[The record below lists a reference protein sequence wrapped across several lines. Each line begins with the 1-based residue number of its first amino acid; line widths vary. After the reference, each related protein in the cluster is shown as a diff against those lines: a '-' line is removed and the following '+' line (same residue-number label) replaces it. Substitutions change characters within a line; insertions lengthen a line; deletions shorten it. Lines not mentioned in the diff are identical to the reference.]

1 VTDAHGTDESRP
13 VATQPPP
20 RAEDELTRRGAR
32 AERAAAVSFLL
43 AMAAAIAL
51 TVVYWEGGQPQA
63 EGILLA
69 VVLGGIGVG
78 IVLWAKHFMPT
89 EDVAEDR
96 HPMESSEEDIAAF
109 TADFQAGGS
118 TLQRRRVLV
127 ATAGG
132 ACAALGVALLFPI
145 RSLGPRPGRGF
156 KQTAYKGGDIRVVD
170 ENGTPVEPRDLP
182 VDGFITVWPDGHTD
196 DADASTLLIHF
207 RSDQD
212 FRPEAGREDWTVD
225 DIVAY
230 SKLCTHVGCPVGLYQ
245 AELGLLLC
253 PCHQSTFDVMR
264 HAKPIFGPAARSLP
278 QLPLALDGDGFIIA
292 TGDFSGPVGP
302 GFWDRGR

>member
-1 VTDAHGTDESRP
+1 VTDPEGHHEFPPTTPRP
-13 VATQPPP
+13 PSTG
-20 RAEDELTRRGAR
+20 DDTLTRRGAR
-32 AERAAAVSFLL
+32 VEGAATVCFLV
-43 AMAAAIAL
+43 ATAAAIGL
-51 TVVYWEGGQPQA
+51 TVVYWQGGQPQA

-69 VVLGGIGVG
+69 VVLGGIGAG

-89 EDVAEDR
+89 EEVADDR

-109 TADFQAGGS
+109 RADFQAGGS
-118 TLQRRRVLV
+118 SLQRRRVLV

-145 RSLGPRPGRGF
+145 RSLGPRPGRGL
-156 KQTAYKGGDIRVVD
+156 KQTAYKGGNVRVVD
-170 ENGTPVEPRDLP
+170 ENGMPVRPRDLP

-212 FRPEAGREDWTVD
+212 FQPEAGREDWTVD

-230 SKLCTHVGCPVGLYQ
+230 SKICTHVGCPVGLYQ
-245 AELGLLLC
+245 AQLGLLLC
-253 PCHQSTFDVMR
+253 PCHQSTFDVPN
-264 HAKPIFGPAARSLP
+264 HCTPIFGPATRSLP
-278 QLPLALDGDGFIIA
+278 QLPLRIDADGYIVA
-292 TGDFSGPVGP
+292 TGDFSDPVGP